1 MSAQDDGEPASV
13 GHASDLP
20 RAHGEP
26 VLSAR
31 FRSQPEDF
39 RVDELPSF
47 APTGE
52 GEHLLLTIEKRG
64 LNTSHV
70 AGLLAKWGGIAEMG
84 VGYAG
89 MKDRHAVTTQRFS
102 VHFPKRVSPDVA
114 ALQGEGL
121 RVLEHGWHNRK
132 LSRGALA
139 GNRFSLLLQAV
150 EGHQAG
156 IEHRLEAIGD
166 HGIANYFGEQ
176 RFGHGGDNVD
186 AARRMFAG
194 QRMRREQRSIFLS
207 AARSEIFNAVLA
219 ERIRAGNWNG
229 ALAGDVWMLD
239 GTQSVFG
246 PEAIDATLAGRIAAQ
261 DVHPTGPMWGSGE
274 LRTRELARSTEE
286 DATAAFVDLR
296 AGLESAGLKQ
306 ERRALRVRVRDLAWQ
321 WPAPDALRLD
331 FTLMPG
337 SYATEVL
344 AELGPVVDASRG

>member
-1 MSAQDDGEPASV
+1 MSEREGEPAGL

-31 FRSQPEDF
+31 FRCQPEDF

-47 APTGE
+47 AATGE

-64 LNTSHV
+64 MNTSHV
-70 AGLLAKWGGIAEMG
+70 AGLLAKWGAIPEMG

-114 ALQGEGL
+114 ALQGDGL
-121 RVLEHGWHNRK
+121 RVLEYGWHNRK

-139 GNRFSLLLQAV
+139 GNRFELLLQAV
-150 EGHQAG
+150 EGDRA
-156 IEHRLEAIGD
+156 EVENRLVAIREQ
-166 HGIANYFGEQ
+166 GIANYFGVQ

-219 ERIRAGNWNG
+219 ARIRAGNWNL

-239 GTQSVFG
+239 GTQSIFG
-246 PEAIDATLAGRIAAQ
+246 PEPVDEAIVARIAAQ
-261 DVHPTGPMWGSGE
+261 DLHPTGPMWGTGE
-274 LRTRELARSTEE
+274 LRTRDDARDIEASATEGF
-286 DATAAFVDLR
+286 ADLR
-296 AGLESAGLKQ
+296 SGLESAGMKQ
-306 ERRALRVRVRDLAWQ
+306 ERRALRVRVRDLSWQ
-321 WPAPDALRLD
+321 WPAKDALRVG

-337 SYATEVL
+337 AYATEVL
-344 AELGPVVDASRG
+344 AELGPVADASRD